1 MRRNGE
7 FASEVFYFGVVK
19 AGLSTKVRFCAIWAV
34 FLLFCLLSPSTP
46 DLERQRGPSSW
57 NVLVLMLGVGWEL

>member
-19 AGLSTKVRFCAIWAV
+19 AGLSTKVRFCAILAV
-34 FLLFCLLSPSTP
+34 FLLFCYHREPPIWKNS
-46 DLERQRGPSSW
+46 
-57 NVLVLMLGVGWEL
+57 VA